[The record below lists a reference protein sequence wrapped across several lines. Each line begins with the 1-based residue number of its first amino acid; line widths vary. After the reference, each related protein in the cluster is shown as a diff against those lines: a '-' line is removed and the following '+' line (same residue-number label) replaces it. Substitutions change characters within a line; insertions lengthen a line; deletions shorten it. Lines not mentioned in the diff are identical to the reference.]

1 MFLELVDSKITL
13 PYMLYLMNIA
23 HKYKLVFSR
32 VILLY
37 ILLREC
43 KGILGNLY
51 SYRVYYTL
59 NWGFFKN
66 I

>member
-43 KGILGNLY
+43 KGIWVTY
-51 SYRVYYTL
+51 IHIEY
-59 NWGFFKN
+59 
-66 I
+66 IIH